1 MPTISEKM
9 QLEFRQGIKQFLVEL
24 DACKNEEQ
32 RIAKVGELIFGI
44 TGAARRAAE
53 RKQDDGSKA

>member
-1 MPTISEKM
+1 MLTIDEKV

-24 DACKNEEQ
+24 DACKDEEQ

-53 RKQDDGSKA
+53 RDKQDGSKT